1 LVFGWKKEEVI
12 GKQLFEFITH
22 PRNVETYKKNMK
34 LFLDTSSKLIVGK
47 TNDISVL
54 NKEGEEF
61 PISISV
67 APLESNGDQLFIL
80 FFRNITEVKK
90 IVDDL
95 RENEETLQFIID
107 NIGEGVLV
115 VNHEHHVLLANDVA
129 NELYGVEQ
137 GTRMPVHLSD
147 RFELY
152 YPDGKTIF
160 PSQYLPTTIALN
172 GQISDDLYLVLWD
185 PIEKIKKRVLVS
197 GKPIFN
203 DNKQIVAAVIT
214 IKDITKYVQLED
226 ELRDSLSNYRKLI
239 GFKKE
244 EADKSEALKLKEEE
258 EPKPN
263 E

>member
-1 LVFGWKKEEVI
+1 MHGHLWELV
-12 GKQLFEFITH
+12 L
-22 PRNVETYKKNMK
+22 
-34 LFLDTSSKLIVGK
+34 
-47 TNDISVL
+47 
-54 NKEGEEF
+54 
-61 PISISV
+61 
-67 APLESNGDQLFIL
+67 
-80 FFRNITEVKK
+80 
-90 IVDDL
+90 
-95 RENEETLQFIID
+95 
-107 NIGEGVLV
+107 
-115 VNHEHHVLLANDVA
+115 
-129 NELYGVEQ
+129 
-137 GTRMPVHLSD
+137 
-147 RFELY
+147 
-152 YPDGKTIF
+152 
-160 PSQYLPTTIALN
+160 
-172 GQISDDLYLVLWD
+172 LWD